1 MAKEFRLSHTFME
14 QTLGGVTTDHLDYF
28 DELRAGPTV
37 RERERRRTIMH
48 HTRNARPRALCA
60 SEMMALQLNISFFA
74 GAFAL
79 IAWSILAL

>member
-1 MAKEFRLSHTFME
+1 
-14 QTLGGVTTDHLDYF
+14 
-28 DELRAGPTV
+28 
-37 RERERRRTIMH
+37 MH

-60 SEMMALQLNISFFA
+60 SEMMALQLNISFLA